1 MRCEEFGKGSWAR
14 RRRMM
19 VFGAGQG
26 TAVSRLGEL
35 RGIYPR
41 VWKWKRLQF
50 TGDCLA
56 GADLYITGNG
66 GWPRYAWDASG
77 RWWQETLTDIDLID
91 LGLGAKEGRRSSS
104 GWFYFATH
112 IPLRPLLYEALSLA
126 RSFFLCWGTCLGGFH
141 LAGIQWGKEG
151 RTTRENKSWE
161 EEEEGGCNYGSDPTA
176 RTAGRTG
183 SDWIVGDL
191 VAGTWDL
198 EGHFG

>member
-1 MRCEEFGKGSWAR
+1 
-14 RRRMM
+14 MM

-35 RGIYPR
+35 RGIYSR

-104 GWFYFATH
+104 GWFYFCYTYTS
-112 IPLRPLLYEALSLA
+112 PTFAL
-126 RSFFLCWGTCLGGFH
+126 
-141 LAGIQWGKEG
+141 
-151 RTTRENKSWE
+151 
-161 EEEEGGCNYGSDPTA
+161 
-176 RTAGRTG
+176 
-183 SDWIVGDL
+183 
-191 VAGTWDL
+191 
-198 EGHFG
+198 